1 MARAMKL
8 SGQVAIV
15 TGGGRGIGRA
25 IALRFA
31 AEGAA
36 LVIAATGREALEATA
51 AEIRTAGGRA
61 LVCLTDVADEA
72 AVRGMVAAT
81 LREYSRLDI
90 LVNNSGIAGPTAAA
104 IDLDRAEWDR
114 TLAINVTGAYLCAKH
129 ALPHM
134 IKQKS
139 GRIINITSVAG
150 KIGYAFRSPYAVSKW
165 GMIGLT
171 RSLALEAGE
180 HGITV
185 NAIAPGAVK
194 GERIEAVVKKR
205 AAALGRKPEDI
216 EREFFIEPTALKRMI
231 DPEEIAAA
239 ALYFA
244 SDEARGVSGETLAV
258 SGGFRI

>member
-1 MARAMKL
+1 MKL
-8 SGQVAIV
+8 AGQIAIV

-36 LVIAATGREALEATA
+36 VALAATGREALEATA
-51 AEIRTAGGRA
+51 AEIRDAGGRA
-61 LVCLTDVADEA
+61 LVCVTDVADEA
-72 AVRGMVAAT
+72 AVERMVAAT
-81 LREYSRLDI
+81 LAEWSRLDI

-104 IDLDRAEWDR
+104 IELSRADWDR

-134 IKQKS
+134 MKRRS

-150 KIGYAFRSPYAVSKW
+150 RIGYAFRSPYAVSKW

-171 RSLALEAGE
+171 RSLALEAGS

-194 GERIEAVVKKR
+194 GERIDEVLRSR
-205 AAALGRKPEDI
+205 AEALGVTPEQV
-216 EREFFIEPTALKRMI
+216 ERDFFIEPTALKRMI

-244 SDEARGVSGETLAV
+244 SDEARGVTGETLAV
-258 SGGFRI
+258 SGGFRL